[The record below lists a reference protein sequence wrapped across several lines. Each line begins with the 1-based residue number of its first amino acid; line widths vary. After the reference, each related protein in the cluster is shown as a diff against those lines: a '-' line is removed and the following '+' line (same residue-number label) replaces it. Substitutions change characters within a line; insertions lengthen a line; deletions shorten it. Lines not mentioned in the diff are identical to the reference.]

1 MGFNTRTGAPAPNTT
16 VQSRSFVSRP
26 KQEVAVQETDIQV
39 APVEFDSMD
48 GQHHVVSF
56 EDVRNFICKDATPAE
71 CKIYLEVCKQYKA
84 NPFTR
89 EIYLI
94 HYDNKDGD
102 TPCTIV
108 LGKTFYLKVA
118 EGHPQYD
125 GFEAGIIVLDSAA
138 GEIDHRQGSLVYD
151 GETLVGGWAKVY
163 RKDRSR
169 PYYSEVKLAEYDTGK
184 SLWNGKKSTMIRKV
198 AVNQA
203 LREAFPSLF
212 GSLYDESE
220 ANIDVEASFR
230 DVSEEQ
236 PEGRTSRRRIKS
248 PKKEEPAP
256 LVIENMVEAEGD
268 PFANPEPGEADDGE
282 DTGGDAE

>member
-94 HYDNKDGD
+94 HYDNKNDD

-125 GFEAGIIVLDSAA
+125 GFEAGIIVLDSAC
-138 GEIDHRQGSLVYD
+138 
-151 GETLVGGWAKVY
+151 
-163 RKDRSR
+163 
-169 PYYSEVKLAEYDTGK
+169 
-184 SLWNGKKSTMIRKV
+184 
-198 AVNQA
+198 
-203 LREAFPSLF
+203 
-212 GSLYDESE
+212 
-220 ANIDVEASFR
+220 
-230 DVSEEQ
+230 
-236 PEGRTSRRRIKS
+236 
-248 PKKEEPAP
+248 
-256 LVIENMVEAEGD
+256 
-268 PFANPEPGEADDGE
+268 
-282 DTGGDAE
+282 